1 MSEDIYDVTKIN
13 YGGLSTGE
21 TEFGTAFRNL
31 VTTLETLQT
40 ELDKKTA
47 IWQGEAKVVY
57 ESVKVTWQTEAKD
70 LAQFVDLLAKNINI
84 TSMNMRQVEKVNS
97 QIFDGR

>member
-1 MSEDIYDVTKIN
+1 MSDDIYDVTKIN
-13 YGGLSTGE
+13 YGGLSEGE
-21 TEFGTAFRNL
+21 TEFGTAFKSL

-57 ESVKVTWQTEAKD
+57 ESVKQTWNTEARD

-84 TSMNMRQVEKVNS
+84 TGMNMRQVEKVNS